1 MKDKL
6 KSLVLVNG
14 ISAVMFV
21 MALLLIFFTDYLPIG
36 IGASAVWL
44 IYTVCANRY
53 VLVEKKA
60 PPLRETFQE
69 GNVKGIFNNEVRML
83 EKQYDSIKSREE
95 FMMSNTESMQEL
107 YGRILEQMNSNL
119 DSASAYMKT
128 YDYYTRPN
136 PTYLTKLVHDGDML
150 VRKFNTLVE
159 KLVDIDTNPTTLDVK
174 YVDEVTECLEGM
186 KEYKKV
192 MVRM

>member
-119 DSASAYMKT
+119 DSASAS
-128 YDYYTRPN
+128 R
-136 PTYLTKLVHDGDML
+136 LRSAL
-150 VRKFNTLVE
+150 RA
-159 KLVDIDTNPTTLDVK
+159 
-174 YVDEVTECLEGM
+174 
-186 KEYKKV
+186 
-192 MVRM
+192 